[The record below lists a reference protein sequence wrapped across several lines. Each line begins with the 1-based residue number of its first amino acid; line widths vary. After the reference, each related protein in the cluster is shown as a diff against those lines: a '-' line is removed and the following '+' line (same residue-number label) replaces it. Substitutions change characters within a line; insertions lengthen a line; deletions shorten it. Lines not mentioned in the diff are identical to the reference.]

1 MLTILIALKQTKQI
15 ETYLFFLN
23 LHDSGDRQFPRIK
36 KGDIY
41 ITEIFQ
47 QVWST
52 WCQDYELVSI
62 KIHDLG
68 NC

>member
-41 ITEIFQ
+41 NGDFPA
-47 QVWST
+47 S
-52 WCQDYELVSI
+52 LVNMVPG
-62 KIHDLG
+62 L
-68 NC
+68 